1 MRINMYKL
9 YERQRLVKDFN
20 GANKMFTN
28 FLLTIFDFK
37 YQECLEKIFKGF
49 SLIPKNANST
59 LRKSNTAVTTLNK
72 KIYICYLR
80 LCTFLRKEIVR

>member
-37 YQECLEKIFKGF
+37 YQECLEK
-49 SLIPKNANST
+49 
-59 LRKSNTAVTTLNK
+59 
-72 KIYICYLR
+72 YLKD
-80 LCTFLRKEIVR
+80 FL